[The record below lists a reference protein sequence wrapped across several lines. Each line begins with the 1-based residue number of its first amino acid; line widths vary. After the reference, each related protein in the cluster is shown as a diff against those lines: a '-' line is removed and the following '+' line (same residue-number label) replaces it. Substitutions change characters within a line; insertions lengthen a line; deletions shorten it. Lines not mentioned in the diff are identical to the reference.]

1 MVYNRANNVIIK
13 NAIFLNIIHNTFNL
27 RIAMK
32 PVPSQ
37 EVERSCIC
45 ALVVLI
51 LPISM
56 IFLLDFETVP
66 L

>member
-1 MVYNRANNVIIK
+1 MCVRG
-13 NAIFLNIIHNTFNL
+13 
-27 RIAMK
+27 IAMK

-45 ALVVLI
+45 ALVVSI

-56 IFLLDFETVP
+56 IFLLDSIYLFIY
-66 L
+66 